1 MHGNPCT
8 NSLYSYV
15 PLHSPLSGPTHSGFN
30 RALVVKMSNK
40 PLRLI
45 LSKSKSNNIR
55 NEMFGTIRLLIHF
68 GHFTPFLYLD
78 NEITIDVPSTTHID

>member
-15 PLHSPLSGPTHSGFN
+15 PLNSPLSGSTHSGFN

-55 NEMFGTIRLLIHF
+55 N
-68 GHFTPFLYLD
+68 
-78 NEITIDVPSTTHID
+78 